1 MMSPI
6 PRRLLIHSAV
16 LRQMDS
22 DRWQNETEKQS
33 VALTN
38 VRVEPSSKIVIGKDN
53 VERQL
58 SAVLFF
64 DCRSSQPKNTVFTEG
79 RRITFSKNDYRI
91 VSIEP
96 LYDDGRLHHYEVGLC

>member
-1 MMSPI
+1 MYK
-6 PRRLLIHSAV
+6 
-16 LRQMDS
+16 RQ
-22 DRWQNETEKQS
+22 EKQS

-58 SAVLFF
+58 SGVLFF

-79 RRITFSKNDYRI
+79 QRITFSKNDYRI